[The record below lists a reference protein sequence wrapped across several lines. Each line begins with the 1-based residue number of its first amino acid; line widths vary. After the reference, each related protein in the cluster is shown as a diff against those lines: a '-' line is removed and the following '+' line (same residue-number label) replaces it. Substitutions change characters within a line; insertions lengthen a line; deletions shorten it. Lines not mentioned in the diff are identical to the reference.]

1 MKMRI
6 RLDGIEERN
15 IPLTN
20 CRCGMVPI
28 LCPHYEK
35 ETELDVEVSEVMSV
49 SCVVLLFGK
58 QPPASLNQQ
67 KLVFWQ

>member
-49 SCVVLLFGK
+49 SC
-58 QPPASLNQQ
+58 
-67 KLVFWQ
+67 